1 MDKLKTYFWMIGGG
15 TVALIVIVT
24 ASIAGWVT
32 KAQSAEEIASLR
44 AINQAQDGRI
54 TRLQDARDRENQN
67 VLDCR
72 VGLNTTMSYLDS
84 AYNELLSIYTNRAF
98 QDVDVEDVKRLL
110 AERKQE
116 VYNLHTDFLSDGE
129 NK

>member
-116 VYNLHTDFLSDGE
+116 VYNLHTDCLSDGE